1 MRLCVMDVVSIPYLA
16 FDGNVPSVPITICVL
31 YVTIVISILYDTGFT
46 ELQILGVKGIILSW
60 FANWSACLMLQITGH
75 IRDRC
80 LY

>member
-46 ELQILGVKGIILSW
+46 ELQILGVKGIILS
-60 FANWSACLMLQITGH
+60 
-75 IRDRC
+75 
-80 LY
+80 